1 MERSLAVMTQEDLR
15 ALIRHAIGTLDEN
28 WPSKFGSMSLA
39 VCFRHA
45 FMVGELDSFETAV
58 SARAVVMAR
67 GRFRL
72 IDSHYEHGT
81 DMNRYIILDQIKT
94 DLVGL
99 SRHQHG
105 HYVVQSLFLKTTGES
120 QGELLRRL
128 IKAFGNLDVAQLIEL
143 VRDPFASHVLSNL
156 LDTARIH
163 LKGRFGW
170 RLAKKLAS
178 LQVYQLG
185 LEVGNSN
192 VLRVV
197 DSLNRMGIRL

>member
-1 MERSLAVMTQEDLR
+1 
-15 ALIRHAIGTLDEN
+15 
-28 WPSKFGSMSLA
+28 
-39 VCFRHA
+39 
-45 FMVGELDSFETAV
+45 MVGELDSLETAV
-58 SARAVVMAR
+58 SARPVVKAR
-67 GRFRL
+67 GRFSNYL
-72 IDSHYEHGT
+72 LQTAVEHGT
-81 DMNRYIILDQIKT
+81 DMNRYIILDRIKT
-94 DLVGL
+94 NLVGL

-105 HYVVQSLFLKTTGES
+105 HYVVQSLFLKTTDES

-128 IKAFGNLDVAQLIEL
+128 IKAFGNLYVAQLIEL

-156 LDTARIH
+156 LDTTRIH

-197 DSLNRMGIRL
+197 YSLNRMGIRL